1 MDGAFFNGGTPPSG
15 LPAWV
20 FPARTAVEL
29 TGRRWTLLALTKEG
43 CRRLREAGKPCRCA
57 TLLLPE
63 DQGDVLQ
70 GLAEAERVVSV
81 GLDCRASLT
90 FSSLQNG
97 AVLCVQRTLIRPDGG
112 AVEPQELPLPP
123 LDAPPE
129 TALLIWGL
137 KLLGPSFF

>member
-1 MDGAFFNGGTPPSG
+1 MDGVFFNGGTPPAG
-15 LPAWV
+15 LPEWV
-20 FPARTAVEL
+20 FPARRAAEL

-43 CRRLREAGKPCRCA
+43 CRRLREAGETCRCA

-63 DQGDVLQ
+63 DQGDVLR
-70 GLAEAERVVSV
+70 GTVEADRVVSV

-123 LDAPPE
+123 LDASPE
-129 TALLIWGL
+129 TVLLIWGL
-137 KLLGPSFF
+137 KLLGE